1 MKQLHDKINIIPV
14 IGKADTMTPE
24 EVKTPF
30 SQELYYRFLPCQ
42 VASFKTVIMEQIAAA
57 KIKIYEFPEVMLL
70 HLLRDKSL
78 LVCPPEVS
86 PYPLVFLLLFLLWL
100 SFRWRM
106 EKRRKGRRTGG

>member
-24 EVKTPF
+24 EVNRPF
-30 SQELYYRFLPCQ
+30 SQELYYRFRHCQ

-70 HLLRDKSL
+70 PLLRDKSL
-78 LVCPPEVS
+78 LACPPEVS
-86 PYPLVFLLLFLLWL
+86 PYPILFFLLCFIWL

-106 EKRRKGRRTGG
+106 EKRRRGRRTGG